1 MSLIELLAKSEFA
14 LRTASSILPPSV
26 VVRAFT
32 AGRNI
37 FLPRFAKDVPSSTF
51 VPPAD
56 QSVTAWGLQF
66 RFPLWNAAG
75 MFKKGYGY
83 DVVAAQGAGAFVA
96 GTTTSRARRGN
107 VVRGIAWPS
116 TQYPHSHS
124 ASNWMGLPNEGHA
137 AVAARLSNVVKVPG
151 CPLGASVSA
160 EPGLDATAA
169 IPELI
174 EGMQRY
180 ADAGVDYLELN
191 ESCPNVPGHAGG
203 HALLDEDLLR
213 RLDTVA
219 AQFLA
224 IRNRRLPVVVKLST
238 DTSLEQLPVLLAA
251 LVERGFD
258 GVILGNTST
267 RYAELREH
275 VHQDDR
281 KLYDYFTST
290 YGGGISGQILRASS
304 LASSAAAVRAV
315 QEINP
320 SHEFNVIR
328 CGGVMT
334 ARDVMASME
343 AGVRLNQWYVGYFEG
358 FAQHG
363 HQVYREI
370 SACMRP
376 TRALTES

>member
-14 LRTASSILPPSV
+14 LRTASTLLPPSL

-32 AGRNI
+32 AGRNM
-37 FLPRFAKDVPSSTF
+37 FLPRFAKDVPTSSF
-51 VPPAD
+51 VPPSD
-56 QSVTAWGLQF
+56 QGVTAWGLDF

-75 MFKKGYGY
+75 MFKKGHGY
-83 DVVAAQGAGAFVA
+83 DVVAAQGAGAFVS
-96 GTTTSRARRGN
+96 GTTTSRMRTGN
-107 VVRGIAWPS
+107 VVKGIAWPS
-116 TQYPHSHS
+116 TQYPNSHS

-137 AVAARLSNVVKVPG
+137 TVAARLGTVAKLPG

-160 EPGLDATAA
+160 EPGLDAAQA

-191 ESCPNVPGHAGG
+191 ESCPNVPGHGGG
-203 HALLDEDLLR
+203 HAVLDEGLLS
-213 RLDTVA
+213 RLDAVA
-219 AQFLA
+219 QAFLA
-224 IRNRRLPVVVKLST
+224 KRARKLPVVVKLST
-238 DTSLEQLPVLLAA
+238 DTSLDQLPALLKA
-251 LVERGFD
+251 LIERGFD

-290 YGGGISGQILRASS
+290 FGGGISGQLLRVSS
-304 LASSAAAVRAV
+304 LASSTAAVRAL
-315 QEINP
+315 QHMKP
-320 SHEFNVIR
+320 QQEFNVIR

-334 ARDVMASME
+334 ASDLEASRK
-343 AGVRLNQWYVGYFEG
+343 AGVVLNQWYVGYFEG

-363 HQVYREI
+363 HDVYREI

-376 TRALTES
+376 IRERTES

>member
-14 LRTASSILPPSV
+14 LRSASSILPPSV

-32 AGRNI
+32 AGRNM
-37 FLPRFAKDVPSSTF
+37 FLPRFAKDVPGSTF
-51 VPPAD
+51 VPPSD
-56 QSVTAWGLQF
+56 QGVTAWGLQF

-83 DVVAAQGAGAFVA
+83 DVVAAQGAGAFVS
-96 GTTTSRARRGN
+96 GTTTSRVRAGN

-137 AVAARLSNVVKVPG
+137 TVASRLNKVVKVPG
-151 CPLGASVSA
+151 CPLGASVSS
-160 EPGLDATAA
+160 EPGLDAAQA

-191 ESCPNVPGHAGG
+191 ESCPNVPGHGG
-203 HALLDEDLLR
+203 HAALDAELLR
-213 RLDTVA
+213 RLDVVA
-219 AQFLA
+219 ESFLA
-224 IRNRRLPVVVKLST
+224 KRSRSLPVVVKLST
-238 DTSLEQLPVLLAA
+238 DTSLDQLPVLLGA
-251 LVERGFD
+251 LIERGFD

-267 RYAELREH
+267 RYAELREY
-275 VHQDDR
+275 VHHDDR

-290 YGGGISGQILRASS
+290 YGGGISGQLLRASS
-304 LASSAAAVRAV
+304 LVSSAAAVRAV
-315 QEINP
+315 QEIKP
-320 SHEFNVIR
+320 RHEFNVIR

-334 ARDVMASME
+334 PDDIQASRQ
-343 AGVRLNQWYVGYFEG
+343 AGVVLNQWYVGYFEG
-358 FAQHG
+358 FAQYG
-363 HQVYREI
+363 HDVYREM

-376 TRALTES
+376 TRDRTES